1 MKKNTST
8 IVMLLSGLWFLCFPL
23 ICFSENNF
31 LAIKTQEAS
40 PADLSLLKETKHAL
54 QMAYTYLIKSQLPNG
69 SWKDDPAITALV
81 LYSFM
86 VQPLYNPDE
95 KSAGAIKKGIDYV
108 ETFVQPDGGIY
119 RKGYR
124 NYVTAV
130 CLMAFTET
138 GLEKYHQ
145 IISDAKN
152 FLIQFQLDESEDIS
166 SDHPFYGGIG
176 YGGDDRPDLSNT
188 QLALE
193 AIKSAEDYE
202 YRLNQ
207 ILPADI
213 DQIER
218 EEKELGLH
226 WEKALLFLSRCQN
239 VTSVNTMPYA
249 ADDGGFIYETG
260 TYKKDR
266 SHSYGSMTY
275 AGVKSL
281 LYARVKTDDIRVQRA
296 VSWIKNHYTLEENPG
311 FGTVSLYYYYMT
323 AAKCLDVL
331 GQDVLVDN
339 KGVNHSWR
347 EDMLNK
353 LVSLQKEDGYWV
365 NDNGRYWENIKDLVT
380 AYAVIAIKFSAKG
393 L

>member
-54 QMAYTYLIKSQLPNG
+54 KMAYTYLIKSQLPNG

-95 KSAGAIKKGIDYV
+95 NSARAIKKGIDYV

-152 FLIQFQLDESEDIS
+152 FLIQFQLDEGEDIS

-207 ILPADI
+207 IIPADI

-323 AAKCLDVL
+323 TAKCLDVL

-347 EDMLNK
+347 EDMLKK

>member
-54 QMAYTYLIKSQLPNG
+54 KMAYTYLIKSQLPNG

-95 KSAGAIKKGIDYV
+95 KSARAIKKGIDYV

>member
-95 KSAGAIKKGIDYV
+95 KSARAIKKGIDYI

-207 ILPADI
+207 IIPADI